1 MDSGVRDGG
10 VGIDGQG
17 GGNGG
22 NSPPPRAQKSNPP
35 QAEKLC
41 TATPPPSPFLPQ
53 KFFTLSL
60 KKQNFRRRRRPRKF
74 SLYVPPHSPP
84 RPKDFVPRPRA
95 GETPPPQEIFLE
107 PPQSLRLTAIYG
119 GWITLSSPP
128 RPPMKYSIFPKKFL
142 IAKKST

>member
-1 MDSGVRDGG
+1 MAKGG
-10 VGIDGQG
+10 EWGEFPPSKGPKIQ
-17 GGNGG
+17 
-22 NSPPPRAQKSNPP
+22 SPPGRKVMYCYS
-35 QAEKLC
+35 
-41 TATPPPSPFLPQ
+41 PPSPFLPQ

-95 GETPPPQEIFLE
+95 GETPPPQEILWN